1 MRNQCF
7 VFTLAAL
14 LALLALPQTTVLA
27 QQKEIF
33 RDERLPMETRIND
46 LLSQL
51 TLAEKVSLL
60 GNENKAIPGLQIPA
74 YNWWNEALHGVARA
88 GLATVFPQAIGLA
101 ASFNDSLI
109 REVAGAI
116 STEARAKY
124 NIFTANNRHIQYGGL
139 TFWSPNINIFRDPRW
154 GRGQETYGED
164 PYLTAKMGLAFVQG
178 MQGNDA
184 KYLKTAACAKHY
196 AVHSGPENGRHAFN
210 SIVDEKDLRE
220 TYLFAFKKLVDG
232 GVESVMCAYNRT
244 NGEPCCT
251 SNTLLTNI
259 LLQEWRFKGHVV
271 TDCGA
276 LYDIITG
283 HKLSDDPAA
292 VAAMAIRAGVNLDCA
307 NLLQKNVEDA
317 IQRKLLTEKEVDA
330 SLAKLLRTQFKL
342 GFYDDPESNPFS
354 KLGEADVHNAKNI
367 ALAKTVAEQSMVLL
381 KNDNRLLPLKKEAYG
396 SIMVLGSNA
405 GAMDP
410 MVGNYHGMS
419 GNIVTFAEGITAAA
433 GPGIAVQY
441 DLGSNFTDTTRFGGV
456 WAAGNSDI
464 TIAVIGLTP
473 VYEGEEGDAFLAANG
488 GDRLTLDLPAA
499 HIALLKKL
507 KQNKKPLI
515 AVVTAGSNVN
525 ISAIEP
531 YADAIILA
539 WYPGEQGGNALG
551 DILFGTVSPSGRL
564 PVTFYNSLTDL
575 PDYTSYGMKGR
586 TYRYFEG
593 DVQFPFGYGLSYTTF
608 AYDWHYKPKAI
619 RSAKDSITF
628 SVVVTNTGSMDG
640 DEVAQ
645 VYIRYPAVERMPLK
659 ELKAFKRVSIP
670 KGETQKIRFSIPAS
684 ELMKWDLKAKKW
696 LLYPGNYQVLIGS
709 SSSDIRLQAEVKVK

>member
-60 GNENKAIPGLQIPA
+60 GNENRAIPGLQIPA

-101 ASFNDSLI
+101 ATFNDSLI
-109 REVAGAI
+109 REVADAI

-124 NIFTANNRHIQYGGL
+124 NIFTANDRHIQYGGL

-220 TYLFAFKKLVDG
+220 TYLYAFKKLVDG

-307 NLLQKNVEDA
+307 NLLQMNVEDA

-354 KLGEADVHNAKNI
+354 KLGAADVHNAKHI

-441 DLGSNFTDTTRFGGV
+441 DLGNNFTDTTRFGGV

-575 PDYTSYGMKGR
+575 PDYTSYEMKGR

-608 AYDWHYKPKAI
+608 AYDWHDKPQAI

-628 SVVVTNTGSMDG
+628 SVVITNTGSMDG

-659 ELKAFKRVSIP
+659 ELKAFKKVSIP
-670 KGETQKIRFSIPAS
+670 KGETQDIRFSIPAS

-696 LLYPGNYQVLIGS
+696 VLYPGNYQVMVGS
-709 SSSDIRLQAEVKVK
+709 SSSDIRLQTEVKVK